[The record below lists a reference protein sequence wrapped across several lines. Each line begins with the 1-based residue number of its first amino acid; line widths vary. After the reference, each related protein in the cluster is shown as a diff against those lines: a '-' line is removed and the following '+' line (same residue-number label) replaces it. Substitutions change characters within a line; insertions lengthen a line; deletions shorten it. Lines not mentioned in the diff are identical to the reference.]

1 MMFGLTSAH
10 AAGSIAMV
18 MVGMNILIGKNTYLV
33 DDDMLNG
40 VVIMILCTCIISSL
54 LTDWSSRMIVLRDKE
69 LPEAEDEKSAN
80 DEKILIPVRYP
91 EYADNL
97 MSLAFL
103 VRNQKLNRGLVC
115 LNVVYED
122 KDMRYNQEQGKRLL
136 EHCSQIAQ
144 PPMCSRRPRSE

>member
-1 MMFGLTSAH
+1 
-10 AAGSIAMV
+10 MV
-18 MVGMNILIGKNTYLV
+18 MVGMNILVGKNTYLV

-91 EYADNL
+91 EYA
-97 MSLAFL
+97 SP
-103 VRNQKLNRGLVC
+103 
-115 LNVVYED
+115 
-122 KDMRYNQEQGKRLL
+122 
-136 EHCSQIAQ
+136 SW
-144 PPMCSRRPRSE
+144 